1 MGRMKTFEGELV
13 ELKAEVERL
22 TKAMTGR
29 GGESLTPND
38 ETETRLVHLRVAA
51 VENIPQW
58 AKA

>member
-1 MGRMKTFEGELV
+1 
-13 ELKAEVERL
+13 
-22 TKAMTGR
+22 MTGR
-29 GGESLTPND
+29 GAERQFPND